1 MRTFIQEIADTIR
14 KEYTDWDNLTVIFP
28 NKRASLYFR
37 KALAEQ
43 LDTPR
48 WAPNIVSIEEFIG
61 TFSDLQEA
69 DKLSLIVSLY
79 RVFKRITN
87 SDENLDRFYF
97 WGEMLLRDFDELDKY
112 LVHAAGLFKDLSNQ
126 KELDQYF
133 DYLTEEQKQFLIEFW
148 QTIDFGSSA
157 SKRKFLE
164 LWQSLYPV
172 YTAFRQQLMEEK
184 IGYSG
189 MIHRHVAENI
199 DKFVPAAK
207 KKEVNT
213 KYVFAGFNALTS
225 AEEKILTWFTE
236 HRDTRIYWDEDAFYV
251 NEPHREAGTFF
262 RQYRKHTVLGQT
274 FPPEPK
280 TYLGQAKKITVLGVP
295 QKAGQPKLLAQ
306 QLDTTLRLL
315 AEQNIAERTVIVLP
329 DENMLMSVLYALP
342 PSLQS
347 INVTMGF
354 PLVSTPYYSLIDFL
368 FELHLH
374 KRKDEFYYRYVLAL
388 LNHPY
393 LKARVGEEAAQWR
406 EFIHKNNQVHIA
418 PSFFEKKHEL
428 LEEIF
433 RIVPTEEFLAYLI
446 RVVEA
451 LATSPDAGGLMEKEF
466 AFHFHRILSRVQEL
480 TLSEPMELRMQQ
492 RMFRQIVRT
501 EKVPFTGEPLK
512 GLQIMGVLETRN
524 LDFDHVIILSLN
536 EGLWPAAPRQGSYI
550 PHNIRRAYS
559 LPTSEHQDA
568 MYAYLF
574 YRLLQRAETIDLYY
588 NTEPDVLG
596 TGEMSRY
603 LYQLIYETDWAHER
617 KILYNP
623 VQVHEAK
630 PIAIDKKADVLEKLE
645 RYFGKALTPSTL
657 NTYLECRLKFYFK
670 HLLEIR
676 EPDEV
681 EEEADARIFG
691 NIFHKVMELFYQD
704 LRPPAGQWAVKE
716 EHFINVNA
724 KLERF
729 IELAFRQHF
738 HLPDTKV
745 FEYDG
750 RQLVVKEMVKKF
762 ALKVLSYD
770 KVYTPF
776 TIGFLEAKN
785 FTTPVN
791 ITQRDKTLSIVL
803 GGLID
808 RVDEKANTVRI
819 LDYKT
824 GKDENKFESIESL
837 FRRDPKRNKAAFQ
850 AMLYAWVYAQR
861 NATRSPEVKIQP
873 GLINRKEIFK
883 DDFEY
888 GLYLGKH
895 RIDDATP
902 YLPEFEKHLL
912 TLLHELFNPTVP
924 FDQTDDLKVC
934 GFCDYREIC
943 SR

>member
-14 KEYTDWDNLTVIFP
+14 QQHTDWDNLTVIFP
-28 NKRASLYFR
+28 NRRASLYFK
-37 KALAEQ
+37 KALAEN

-48 WAPNIVSIEEFIG
+48 WSPAIVSIEEFIG
-61 TFSDLQEA
+61 SFSDLKEA
-69 DKLSLIVSLY
+69 DKLSLVVALY
-79 RVFKRITN
+79 RVFKRVTH
-87 SDENLDRFYF
+87 SEENLDHFYF

-112 LVHAAGLFKDLSNQ
+112 LVPAAGLFKDLSNQ

-133 DYLTEEQKQFLIEFW
+133 DYLTEEQKEFLIAFW
-148 QTIDFGSSA
+148 QTIDFSSSA
-157 SKRKFLE
+157 SKQKFLE

-172 YTAFRQQLMEEK
+172 YIAFREHLMEEK
-184 IGYSG
+184 IAYSG

-199 DKFVPAAK
+199 DKLMPAGK
-207 KKEVNT
+207 KT
-213 KYVFAGFNALTS
+213 ASSMKYIFAGFNALTA
-225 AEEKILTWFTE
+225 AEEKIMTWFVE
-236 HRDTRIYWDEDAFYV
+236 HHHASIVWDEDAFYV

-262 RQYRKHTVLGQT
+262 RQYRKHSVLGRT
-274 FPPEPK
+274 FNPEPSV
-280 TYLGQAKKITVLGVP
+280 YLGQDKKITILGVP

-306 QLDTTLRLL
+306 QLEATVRAL
-315 AEQNIAERTVIVLP
+315 AASGADERTVIVLP
-329 DENMLMSVLYALP
+329 DENMLLPVLYALP
-342 PSLQS
+342 PALQS

-354 PLVSTPYYSLIDFL
+354 PLVSTPFYSLIDFL
-368 FELHLH
+368 FDLHQH
-374 KRKDEFYYRYVLAL
+374 VRKGEFYYRHVLAL

-393 LKARVGEEAAQWR
+393 LKARVGEDAAQWR
-406 EFIHKNNQVHIA
+406 TFIQKNNQVHIS
-418 PSFFEKKHEL
+418 PDFFEKKHDL
-428 LEEIF
+428 LETIF
-433 RIVPTEEFLAYLI
+433 QLVPSESFLSYLI
-446 RVVEA
+446 HVVEQ
-451 LATSPDAGGLMEKEF
+451 LATDSSAGGLMEKEF
-466 AFHFHRILSRVQEL
+466 AFHFHRILARVQEL
-480 TLSEPMELRMQQ
+480 TASEPMELRMQQ
-492 RMFRQIVRT
+492 RMFRQIVRA

-524 LDFDHVIILSLN
+524 LDFDHVIVLSLN

-550 PHNIRRAYS
+550 PHNIRKAYQ

-574 YRLLQRAETIDLYY
+574 YRLLQRAEKIDLYY

-603 LYQLIYETDWAHER
+603 LYQLIYETHWPYER

-623 VQVHEAK
+623 VQVHEAN
-630 PIAIDKKADVLEKLE
+630 PITIDKKTDVLEKLE

-704 LRPPAGQWAVKE
+704 VKPPAGAWTVNEA
-716 EHFINVNA
+716 HFEKVGT
-724 KLERF
+724 KLDRL
-729 IELAFRQHF
+729 IELAFRDHF
-738 HLPDTKV
+738 HLPDTKK

-762 ALKVLSYD
+762 ALKVLSHD
-770 KVYTPF
+770 KANAPF
-776 TIGFLEAKN
+776 TIELLESRN
-785 FTTPVN
+785 FITPIQV
-791 ITQRDKTLSIVL
+791 TQREQQLTIIL

-808 RVDEKANTVRI
+808 RVDRKENTVRI
-819 LDYKT
+819 VDYKT
-824 GKDENKFESIESL
+824 GKDENKFEDIASL
-837 FRRDPKRNKAAFQ
+837 FKRDLKRNKAAFQ

-861 NATRSPEVKIQP
+861 NSGELNRIKIQP

-895 RIDDATP
+895 RLDDVTAL
-902 YLPEFEKHLL
+902 LPEFEQHLH
-912 TLLHELFNPTVP
+912 TLLHELFNPTQP
-924 FDQTDDLKVC
+924 FDQTEDLKVC
-934 GFCDYREIC
+934 AYCDYREIC
-943 SR
+943 AR